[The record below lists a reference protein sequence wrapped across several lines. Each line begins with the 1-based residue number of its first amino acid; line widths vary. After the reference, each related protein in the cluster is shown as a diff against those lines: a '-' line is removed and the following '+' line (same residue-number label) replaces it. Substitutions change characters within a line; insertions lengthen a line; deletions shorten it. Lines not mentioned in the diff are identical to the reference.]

1 MQIQKQEEGIA
12 PVAETNLEVTFD
24 GAFASSLADNSG
36 SIETATAYV
45 HSSPQAPDT
54 KWLQEEEPCLQG
66 DSSSW
71 TSMSS
76 GYDYDVF
83 LSFRGPDARSCIAD
97 FLYNSL
103 LAAGI
108 HTYIDNE
115 ELRIGEKIGPE
126 LLKAINQSKIS
137 IPIFSSGYASSK
149 WCLNELS
156 KMVECK
162 KMRRHKIMPIF
173 YNIKPFDVRHQTG
186 PYQEAFVSH
195 EDHFDRETISKWK
208 AALCEVGEL
217 KGWDISIETNRYFI
231 LWSCGLQHR
240 YCMHVLPKASHFHSC
255 FTNSISFIFSLY
267 QT

>member
-1 MQIQKQEEGIA
+1 MKA
-12 PVAETNLEVTFD
+12 TSETD
-24 GAFASSLADNSG
+24 SDCASSSANNNCSKEAIGTHD
-36 SIETATAYV
+36 
-45 HSSPQAPDT
+45 HSSPQVTDT
-54 KWLQEEEPCLQG
+54 KSLQKEEPCLQG
-66 DSSSW
+66 DSSSS
-71 TSMSS
+71 TYMPS

-83 LSFRGPDARSCIAD
+83 LNFRGPDTREGIVD
-97 FLYNSL
+97 FLYIKLSE
-103 LAAGI
+103 AGI
-108 HTYIDNE
+108 HTFIDNE
-115 ELRIGEKIGPE
+115 KLHIGEEIGPA
-126 LLKAINQSKIS
+126 LLKAIRQSKIS